1 MKDRL
6 GRALPPSNIGKTTI
20 QTARQAAK
28 AAGVRLYSK
37 AGLTLALG
45 LLRRGAEGARAT
57 PLPPRPMTVVKSR
70 PGRSLADHFARHGKS
85 DG

>member
-6 GRALPPSNIGKTTI
+6 GRALPPANIGKTTI

-37 AGLTLALG
+37 AGLALAVG
-45 LLRRGAEGARAT
+45 LLRRGAQGAQAK
-57 PLPPRPMTVVKSR
+57 PLPPRPVQVDKSR
-70 PGRSLADHFARHGKS
+70 AKRSLTAHFAAQAKN

>member
-6 GRALPPSNIGKTTI
+6 GRDLPPDNIGKTTI

-37 AGLTLALG
+37 AGLALAVG
-45 LLRRGAEGARAT
+45 LLRRGAQGARAK
-57 PLPPRPMTVVKSR
+57 PLPPRPLTVEKS
-70 PGRSLADHFARHGKS
+70 PAKRSLAAKLAPHAKN